1 MLYFYVPQ
9 GCACTYR
16 HIFSGGCTTIQDKYM
31 RMCYEAR
38 INYTVVC
45 RFYDV
50 LVHALLRSS

>member
-16 HIFSGGCTTIQDKYM
+16 HIFSMYDYTGQLYM
-31 RMCYEAR
+31 HMCYEAR